1 MLFDTLIKMLENFFT
16 YFEFQN
22 IPSISPPPKKK
33 KKKHIFLA
41 DKGFALPPPLP

>member
-22 IPSISPPPKKK
+22 IPSILPPPPKKK
-33 KKKHIFLA
+33 EEEKNTF
-41 DKGFALPPPLP
+41 F